1 MSPRTPA
8 VDPRVAALI
17 TEAVP
22 WADPAA
28 ITPTARLRED
38 LGLDS
43 LARVALL
50 ARLAEATDTG
60 DDDLTGST
68 ALTTVA
74 DLQALHERLSGG
86 TRGAPAAAPADTLG
100 RLVRLLARTVPDS
113 LGTPLDNPLD
123 IARIDPDAPLRE
135 LGLPSMVLVDLL
147 VRIEREFAFTW
158 DEDTPPQ
165 TFGTLSALARH
176 IDEVRETREV
186 RETTEVGKTREARET
201 AP

>member
-1 MSPRTPA
+1 MSPRTPG
-8 VDPRVAALI
+8 VDPRVTALI

-28 ITPTARLRED
+28 ITPAARLRED

-60 DDDLTGST
+60 EDDLSEFT

-74 DLQALHERLSGG
+74 DLQSLHERLSEGG
-86 TRGAPAAAPADTLG
+86 RDAAPADTLG
-100 RLVRLLARTVPDS
+100 RLVRLLVRTVPE
-113 LGTPLDNPLD
+113 PLDV
-123 IARIDPDAPLRE
+123 ARIDPDAPLRE

-165 TFGTLSALARH
+165 TFGTLAALARH
-176 IDEVRETREV
+176 IDGARGAEGAKETRE
-186 RETTEVGKTREARET
+186 T
-201 AP
+201 AS